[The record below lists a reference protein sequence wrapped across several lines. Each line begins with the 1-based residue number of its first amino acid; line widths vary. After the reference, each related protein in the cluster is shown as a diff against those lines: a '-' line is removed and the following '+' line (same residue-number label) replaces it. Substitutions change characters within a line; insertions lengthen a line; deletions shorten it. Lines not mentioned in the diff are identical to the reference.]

1 MKTFCNSSCV
11 CLTYP
16 NRISLFAL
24 AANNASAILCSGN
37 SLIRSCFLLI
47 FIGLTSTTT
56 LSSARLIFIIQNKD
70 ALAVPVNRLSPNM
83 LKYRMLTA
91 FVLLII
97 IFSMMWLLKPPVFST
112 VIAIF
117 FIIGAAEW
125 AGLIGIKSVAWRVGY
140 VILVVLLL
148 FAAYFMPPAPCLYA
162 AFIVWL
168 WAAAAVYSYQRGG
181 GLL

>member
-1 MKTFCNSSCV
+1 
-11 CLTYP
+11 
-16 NRISLFAL
+16 
-24 AANNASAILCSGN
+24 
-37 SLIRSCFLLI
+37 
-47 FIGLTSTTT
+47 
-56 LSSARLIFIIQNKD
+56 
-70 ALAVPVNRLSPNM
+70 M

-181 GLL
+181 ASLMDFLQAQQEYRAVQVSYVNLVAAFLNAVNQLNLAIGQEVIQ